1 MPVKVKN
8 ALKHDGHERKTM
20 HLITALFAIL
30 VAAMIGP
37 AAAFEE
43 GVACET
49 REHGGISAL
58 VCTVDVAKVDLRLFH
73 TRTDGKP
80 YGGFGPLVRELT
92 DDGKRLVF
100 AMNGGMYHEDL
111 SPVGL
116 YIEGGKTLKSAN
128 TNAGPGNF
136 HMLPNGVFWIDGDK
150 AGVSETRAFLKSG
163 RKPAYATQ
171 SGPMLVIGG
180 KLHHRFL
187 VDSTSRKTRNGV
199 GIRDGGKTAV
209 FALSNGRVT
218 FHEFATL
225 FRDELGCN
233 DALYLDGTISSVY
246 APLANHYDVL
256 FPMGPIIA
264 VVD

>member
-1 MPVKVKN
+1 MT
-8 ALKHDGHERKTM
+8 LTG
-20 HLITALFAIL
+20 AIL
-30 VAAMIGP
+30 RGAALAVVLASAGP
-37 AAAFEE
+37 AAAAPDCREE
-43 GVACET
+43 TALG
-49 REHGGISAL
+49 RDYL
-58 VCTVDVAKVDLRLFH
+58 VCTADPAKDRIVMAVEN
-73 TRTDGKP
+73 GNGAP
-80 YGGFGPLVRELT
+80 YGRFGPFVDAEAARGRTVL
-92 DDGKRLVF
+92 F

>member
-1 MPVKVKN
+1 MGIKVKN
-8 ALKHDGHERKTM
+8 VRRHDGHEGIKMR
-20 HLITALFAIL
+20 LITALFALAVSAI
-30 VAAMIGP
+30 AGT

-43 GVACET
+43 GVACEA

-58 VCTVDVAKVDLRLFH
+58 VCTVDVAKVDLRLYH

-80 YGGFGPLVRELT
+80 YGGFGPLVRALEE
-92 DDGKRLVF
+92 DGKRLVF
-100 AMNGGMYHEDL
+100 GMNGGMYHADL

-116 YIEGGKTLKSAN
+116 YIEDGKTLKEAN
-128 TNAGPGNF
+128 TNEGPGNF
-136 HMLPNGVFWIDGDK
+136 HMLPNGVFWIDADE
-150 AGVSETRAFLKSG
+150 AGVGETKAFLKSG

-171 SGPMLVIGG
+171 SGPMLVIDG

-187 VDSTSRKTRNGV
+187 PDSTSRKIRNGV

-209 FALSNGRVT
+209 FALSKGTVT

-225 FRDELGCN
+225 FRDELGCRN
-233 DALYLDGTISSVY
+233 ALYLDGTISSVY

-256 FPMGPIIA
+256 FPMGPVIA